1 MLINEGITI
10 STSKIL
16 LVPYESHH
24 VPTYHEWMKDAEI
37 QEATASEPLSIEE
50 EYAMQLSWRQ
60 DPDKLTFIVCLPSSP
75 SASGSITAG
84 HEDSPARM
92 LGDVNLFL
100 MTSDTQDFVIGE
112 IELMIAVK
120 SQQGHG
126 YGRAS
131 LLAFL
136 TYVAEHEKG
145 LLEEFE
151 RERMVEGGLSLKE
164 LRVKIG
170 EKNVRSI
177 GLFESVGFTRVEG
190 GDEEEEEGENYFG
203 EIELT
208 VGAGWKGR
216 VGERVEGYR
225 ELEYRSISQ

>member
-1 MLINEGITI
+1 MLINEGIAI
-10 STSKIL
+10 STRKIL

-24 VPTYHEWMKDAEI
+24 VSTYHEWMKDAEI

-50 EYAMQLSWRQ
+50 EHAMQLSWRQ
-60 DPDKLTFIVCLPSSP
+60 DPDKLTFIVCLPTSP
-75 SASGSITAG
+75 STSGSITAG
-84 HEDSPARM
+84 REDNLVRM

-100 MTSDTQDFVIGE
+100 TISDTQDFIIGE
-112 IELMIAVK
+112 IELMVAVK

-136 TYVAEHEKG
+136 TYVAEHEDG

-151 RERMVEGGLSLKE
+151 RERMVEGVLKLNE
-164 LRVKIG
+164 LTVKIG

-190 GDEEEEEGENYFG
+190 GEEDEEGENYFG

-208 VGAGWKGR
+208 MGAGWKGR
-216 VGERVEGYR
+216 LGERVEGYR
-225 ELEYRSISQ
+225 ELEYRSINQ

>member
-1 MLINEGITI
+1 MLINEGKAI

-16 LVPYESHH
+16 LVPYENHH
-24 VPTYHEWMKDAEI
+24 VPTYHEWMKDADL
-37 QEATASEPLSIEE
+37 QEATASEPLSLEE
-50 EYAMQLSWRQ
+50 EHAMQLSWRQ
-60 DPDKLTFIVCLPSSP
+60 DPDKLTFIVCLPSTS
-75 SASGSITAG
+75 SNSITAG
-84 HEDSPARM
+84 REDGPASM

-100 MTSDTQDFVIGE
+100 MTSDTQDSVIGE

-136 TYVAEHEKG
+136 TYVAEHEDG

-151 RERMVEGGLSLKE
+151 KERMMEGGLKLRE

-170 EKNVRSI
+170 EKNGRSI
-177 GLFESVGFTRVEG
+177 GLFESVGFMRVEG
-190 GDEEEEEGENYFG
+190 RDGEEGGNYFG
-203 EIELT
+203 EIELRM
-208 VGAGWKGR
+208 GDGWKGR

-225 ELEYRSISQ
+225 EVEYQSLDHRES

>member
-1 MLINEGITI
+1 MDERCRIFFLHQLSI
-10 STSKIL
+10 
-16 LVPYESHH
+16 H
-24 VPTYHEWMKDAEI
+24 VLSDGQEI
-37 QEATASEPLSIEE
+37 QEATASSPLTIEE

-60 DPDKLTFIVCLPSSP
+60 DADKLTFIICLPTFT
-75 SASGSITAG
+75 SASGSITAA

-100 MTSDTQDFVIGE
+100 MTSDKQDFVIGE

-136 TYVAEHEKG
+136 IYVAEHEDG

-177 GLFESVGFTRVEG
+177 GLFESVGFTRVEEG
-190 GDEEEEEGENYFG
+190 EEDEEEGENYFG

-208 VGAGWKGR
+208 MGAGWKGR

-225 ELEYRSISQ
+225 ELEYRSLDQ

>member
-1 MLINEGITI
+1 MLINEGTAV

-24 VPTYHEWMKDAEI
+24 VPTYHEWMKDADL
-37 QEATASEPLSIEE
+37 QEATASEPLSLEE
-50 EYAMQLSWRQ
+50 EYAMQLNWRQ
-60 DPDKLTFIVCLPSSP
+60 DPDKLTFIVCLPTASS
-75 SASGSITAG
+75 SSLTAG
-84 HEDSPARM
+84 YEDSPIRM

-100 MTSDTQDFVIGE
+100 TTSDTQDSVIGE

-136 TYVAEHEKG
+136 TYVAEHENG
-145 LLEEFE
+145 LLEEFVK
-151 RERMVEGGLSLKE
+151 ERMVEEGLKLNE

-170 EKNVRSI
+170 EKNERSI
-177 GLFESVGFTRVEG
+177 GLFESVGFKRVEG
-190 GDEEEEEGENYFG
+190 GEEEDGENYFG

-208 VGAGWKGR
+208 IGGSWKGR

-225 ELEYRSISQ
+225 EVEYRSMNHGQT